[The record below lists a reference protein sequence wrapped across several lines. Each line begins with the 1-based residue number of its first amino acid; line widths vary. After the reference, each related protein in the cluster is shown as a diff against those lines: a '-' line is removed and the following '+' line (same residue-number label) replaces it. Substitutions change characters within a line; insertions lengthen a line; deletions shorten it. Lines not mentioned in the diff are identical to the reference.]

1 MLWELSNLTLVHFE
15 EKMSC
20 YFTTDL
26 SHRFIPQFNIQDFYK
41 IMNQLD
47 PDLQFIYLIWFQ
59 FIWFIYFY
67 LQIIYFRRTYLKHEF
82 YLNKS

>member
-47 PDLQFIYLIWFQ
+47 PFDFNLFDLFI
-59 FIWFIYFY
+59 FICKLFIFEE
-67 LQIIYFRRTYLKHEF
+67 LTSNMNFI
-82 YLNKS
+82 

>member
-47 PDLQFIYLIWFQ
+47 PDLQFIYLIDFNLFDL
-59 FIWFIYFY
+59 FIFICKLFIFEE
-67 LQIIYFRRTYLKHEF
+67 LTSNMNFI
-82 YLNKS
+82 